1 MKSRLIASMAWCVL
15 GGCVGYRLAPATNN
29 HRPARGTGGGRG
41 QIAQGRLLW
50 HNGWMAMGLQLH
62 PPLEPSNDHHS
73 RSRIRH
79 ALQSSSSRPLWT
91 RKWMWRMAG
100 EWRWRVF
107 RTMPYT
113 FTYSGQFSHP
123 KSRRPGLAY

>member
-41 QIAQGRLLW
+41 QIAQGRLW

-62 PPLEPSNDHHS
+62 PPRTVQ
-73 RSRIRH
+73 RSPF
-79 ALQSSSSRPLWT
+79 AL
-91 RKWMWRMAG
+91 
-100 EWRWRVF
+100 
-107 RTMPYT
+107 
-113 FTYSGQFSHP
+113 SHP
-123 KSRRPGLAY
+123 PRSPVVWLAAVMDEEVDVENGRRVAVESIPHDAVHVHV